1 MKNLSFVFKMAIVI
15 GVLVLT
21 AAIITAVGLFQIER
35 LNSQVQR
42 LVDVSA
48 RSLQTVAEMRV
59 ELVEA
64 IRYEKNSVLSTSD
77 EESAKFADE
86 SRHASER
93 VEARRDEL
101 VKLIESHPEDH
112 AVADEFLRSLEEFK
126 KIEKEILRL
135 AVLNTNAKASKLQS
149 GRLLERTGE
158 VAGILDAVA
167 RQVDK
172 EMARPD
178 VTEDAARLA
187 TLYKKGRLAGTALSD
202 LHELHVELALHIATN
217 SDKDKDRLD
226 GTIKELL
233 TRVRSSLGELRT
245 TANDRER
252 LELER
257 AAKALPEIED
267 LVKQIQSLSHENSII
282 KATELSLGT
291 ARQAAL
297 GADNALIKL
306 RDNLNQRM
314 TEDKQGSRLTAA
326 TGTWTTLGVA
336 ALGIVLSGLL
346 AFSVTRSMTR
356 SIQCCVGVFD
366 DVAKGDLSGRLN
378 LDQKDEIGRLAQALD
393 KVTTTLCAVVGNIR
407 TVSNSISRS
416 ADELGQLS
424 QGLLAQ
430 SEEVSVQ
437 AGSVAS
443 GTEQMATN
451 INTMAATAEE
461 MSVNMSSISSA
472 SEEISV
478 NVGTISQAAEATT
491 RNVESVNTAIDDI
504 TRAFGEIAREARE
517 GAQITS
523 KARSMAEHATETI
536 AALDRSAAEIN
547 KVTELIKMI
556 ALQTNLLA
564 LNATIEATSAGEAGK
579 GFAVVAGEIKE
590 LAHQSAKAAEEITRK
605 IEGVQAGSREAVKVI
620 EGVSQTIHTINA
632 SAGRISESV
641 ERQTDVAQGIVK
653 NVSEASRKVGNIAKS
668 IAEVSKGATDMSRNT
683 AEASKGATD
692 VSHNAAE
699 AAQAAEQVAA
709 NIHGVSGATR
719 ESASSATRVH
729 EAARELERIAAD
741 LAKGVGQFRLEK

>member
-1 MKNLSFVFKMAIVI
+1 MKNLSFALKMALVV
-15 GVLVLT
+15 GVLMLT
-21 AAIITAVGLFQIER
+21 AVVITAVGVYQLDR

-48 RSLQTVAEMRV
+48 KGLQTIAEMRV
-59 ELVEA
+59 DLIDA
-64 IRYEKNSVLSTSD
+64 IRYEKNAVLSTSD
-77 EESAKFADE
+77 EDSKKFADL
-86 SRHASER
+86 SRQASER
-93 VEARRDEL
+93 VDTRRDEL
-101 VKLIESHPEDH
+101 LKLVEAHPEDR
-112 AVADEFLRSLEEFK
+112 ALADEFLRNWDEFK
-126 KIEKEILRL
+126 KLEKEILRL
-135 AVLNTNAKASKLQS
+135 AVLNTNAKAEKLLS
-149 GRLLERTGE
+149 GRLAERIGE
-158 VAGILDAVA
+158 VAGILETIG

-187 TLYKKGRLAGTALSD
+187 ALYKKGRLAGGILTDLRELPSD
-202 LHELHVELALHIATN
+202 LATHIVAS
-217 SDKDKDRLD
+217 SDKEMDRLD
-226 GTIKELL
+226 TTIKDLL
-233 TRVRSSLGELRT
+233 ARVRSALGELRSA
-245 TANDRER
+245 ANDRER

-257 AAKALPEIED
+257 AAKALPEIEEV
-267 LVKQIQSLSHENSII
+267 VKQIQGLSHENSII
-282 KATELSLGT
+282 KASELSLGP
-291 ARQAAL
+291 ARQASLVGDAAL
-297 GADNALIKL
+297 VKL
-306 RDNLNQRM
+306 RENFNQRM
-314 TEDKQGSRLTAA
+314 AEDKQTSRMTAT
-326 TGTWTTLGVA
+326 TGTWVTLAVA
-336 ALGIVLSGLL
+336 ALGILLSGLL
-346 AFSVTRSMTR
+346 ALSVTRSMTR
-356 SIQCCVGVFD
+356 SIQSCVSVFD
-366 DVAKGDLSGRLN
+366 DVAKGDLSARLH
-378 LDQKDEIGRLAQALD
+378 LDLKDEIGHLARALN
-393 KVTTTLCAVVGNIR
+393 KVTETLCGVVGNIR

-504 TRAFGEIAREARE
+504 TKAFGDIAREARE
-517 GAQITS
+517 GAQITNE
-523 KARSMAEHATETI
+523 ARSLADHATESI
-536 AALDRSAAEIN
+536 AALDRSAVEIN

-605 IEGVQAGSREAVKVI
+605 IEGIQASTREAVKVI

-641 ERQTDVAQGIVK
+641 ARQTDAAGGIFK
-653 NVSEASRKVGNIAKS
+653 NVGEASRKVGNIAKS
-668 IAEVSKGATDMSRNT
+668 IAEVAKGANDMSRNT
-683 AEASKGATD
+683 GEASKGATD

-699 AAQAAEQVAA
+699 AARAAEQVAA
-709 NIHGVSGATR
+709 NIHGVSEATR
-719 ESASSATRVH
+719 DSAASATRVH
-729 EAARELERIAAD
+729 ESARELERIAAD
-741 LAKGVGQFRLEK
+741 LAKGVGRFRLEK